1 MTTSQEPLLVLASS
15 NEHKVEEIRAI
26 LAPSLPDLDLSRIVS
41 MAQFDVSS
49 PVEDALTFEGNALIK
64 AQAVAAATGL
74 PALADDSGL
83 AVDAMGGAPGIF
95 SARWNGNH
103 GDDVGNL
110 KLLLAQISDLKQED
124 RGAQFVCAAALVL
137 PNGESV
143 TTEGVMRGTLATAPR
158 GKNGFGYDPAFIT
171 DGYQVTTAEL
181 SAKQKNQ
188 ISHRAK
194 AMRAMAP
201 HIARLVNQPR

>member
-1 MTTSQEPLLVLASS
+1 MTTSQQPLLVLASS

-143 TTEGVMRGTLATAPR
+143 TTEGVMRGTLATVPR
-158 GKNGFGYDPAFIT
+158 GKNGFGYDPAFIA

-201 HIARLVNQPR
+201 HIARLVNQSR